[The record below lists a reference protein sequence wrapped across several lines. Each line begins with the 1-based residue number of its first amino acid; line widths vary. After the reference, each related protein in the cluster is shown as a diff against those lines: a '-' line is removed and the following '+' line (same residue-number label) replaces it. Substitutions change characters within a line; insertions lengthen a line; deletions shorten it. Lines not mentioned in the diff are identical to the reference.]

1 MNLSLSGNELSFGNI
16 IPWDQVTPSQ
26 YYKFFLRGIQS
37 TGSGVPVDSSGQGN
51 HATLGS
57 ATDAEVWGT
66 NVGWMSSVVDAA
78 ATQQGA
84 TLASSIV
91 GYNFNAA
98 SPLTSIFAMRFA
110 GTIATSTGV
119 VGAQNSAAAKGWRIG
134 ANAGNDLTVGIGDGT
149 TYDATEAGKTWIDAW
164 DGTERHVVVVLDGL
178 TKICHIYANG
188 VLLSSADFSTCVG
201 DSTAIVNWGFGHTGS
216 TSNGNTLAGKYRDAH
231 LLIVPGGIP
240 ANMAA
245 IAKLFYSRS
254 FVPLKD
260 SEIDLG

>member
-91 GYNFNAA
+91 GISLRKVRALKA
-98 SPLTSIFAMRFA
+98 LGSP
-110 GTIATSTGV
+110 
-119 VGAQNSAAAKGWRIG
+119 SA
-134 ANAGNDLTVGIGDGT
+134 
-149 TYDATEAGKTWIDAW
+149 
-164 DGTERHVVVVLDGL
+164 
-178 TKICHIYANG
+178 C
-188 VLLSSADFSTCVG
+188 
-201 DSTAIVNWGFGHTGS
+201 
-216 TSNGNTLAGKYRDAH
+216 
-231 LLIVPGGIP
+231 
-240 ANMAA
+240 M
-245 IAKLFYSRS
+245 
-254 FVPLKD
+254 
-260 SEIDLG
+260 